1 MGSADYFW
9 VATPMGLGLM
19 YLLWLLRG
27 WRTEQQKKVDAYY
40 EKKHQEGLDGTSF
53 RIFAKKYKTNKWI
66 VRLIDCACYFVFT
79 ASITLVFLGSRPTIT
94 YLFHQLEIYWK
105 SRKSHF

>member
-1 MGSADYFW
+1 MGSADYIW

-40 EKKHQEGLDGTSF
+40 EKN
-53 RIFAKKYKTNKWI
+53 IKKDWME
-66 VRLIDCACYFVFT
+66 L
-79 ASITLVFLGSRPTIT
+79 LW
-94 YLFHQLEIYWK
+94 E
-105 SRKSHF
+105 

>member
-1 MGSADYFW
+1 MGSADYIW

-40 EKKHQEGLDGTSF
+40 EKKHQEGLDGTVLG
-53 RIFAKKYKTNKWI
+53 IIAKKHRNKKWT
-66 VRLIDCACYFVFT
+66 VRAIDFGCYIAFT
-79 ASITLVFLGSRPTIT
+79 AGVLLMLLGSGPTIE

-105 SRKSHF
+105 SRKSHS